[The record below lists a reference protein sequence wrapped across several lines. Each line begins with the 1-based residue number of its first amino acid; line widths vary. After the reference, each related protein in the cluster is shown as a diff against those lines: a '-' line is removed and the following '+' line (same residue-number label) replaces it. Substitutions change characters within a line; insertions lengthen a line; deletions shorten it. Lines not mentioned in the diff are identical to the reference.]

1 LTVSVVVRVTPPPV
15 PVIVTVVALVTDVV
29 VIANCAVV
37 APAGTVTLV
46 GTEAAVFDLERVTTS
61 PPSAAAAD
69 SVTVPVAPLPP
80 TTFVG
85 LTAMDDRV
93 GAGDAAG
100 FTVSAVV
107 RDAPL
112 YDAVIVTA
120 VEVVTLL
127 VVTVKVLLVAPAG
140 TVTLAGTDAALELS
154 ESETTAPPLGAA
166 ALNVTVPVE
175 ELPPLTLVG
184 LTVTLESATL
194 GADGFTV
201 IDENT
206 NPVSIWAES
215 WTEFRELG
223 NVFTSKL
230 ALVAPAGTKTL

>member
-1 LTVSVVVRVTPPPV
+1 MTASVVVRVVPPPV
-15 PVIVTVVALVTDVV
+15 PVIVTVVVLVTEVV

-37 APAGTVTLV
+37 APAATVTLP

-61 PPSAAAAD
+61 PPLPAALE

-80 TTFVG
+80 TTLVG
-85 LTAMDDRV
+85 LTAMEDRV
-93 GAGDAAG
+93 GVADAAG

-166 ALNVTVPVE
+166 ALSVTVPVE
-175 ELPPLTLVG
+175 ELPPVTLVG
-184 LTVTLESATL
+184 LTVTDDRAAV

-201 IDENT
+201 IDENWKSPF
-206 NPVSIWAES
+206 NCAES
-215 WTEFRELG
+215 
-223 NVFTSKL
+223 
-230 ALVAPAGTKTL
+230 